1 MVNKIMTNSGIPY
14 KESRF
19 PAPPSETYAVYLD
32 SVSADGPDGMNLIFT
47 HDIVVELYEPAPDHG
62 AEAAMEA
69 AISLAGL
76 HYTKQARYWLD
87 SVRRYQVIY
96 EFTYIEKRRAK

>member
-1 MVNKIMTNSGIPY
+1 MVNSILTASGLPY

-19 PAPPSETYAVYLD
+19 PNPPAGAYAVYLD
-32 SVSADGPDGMNLIFT
+32 SVAADGPDGMNLIFT
-47 HDIVVELYEPAPDHG
+47 HDIAVEVYEPKPDPA
-62 AEAAMEA
+62 AEAALEA
-69 AISLAGL
+69 AISAAGL

-96 EFTYIEKRRAK
+96 EFTYIKKRRAK